1 MPLIRGHH
9 RIEANRHA
17 HLIQVVCM
25 ALNRDIYRHLDLDT
39 VPIRIQLDPQLTF
52 VLIVICQRYEDTLAL
67 LLDGNVDSMV
77 RIRSAMENTFAA
89 SV

>member
-1 MPLIRGHH
+1 
-9 RIEANRHA
+9 
-17 HLIQVVCM
+17 M

-39 VPIRIQLDPQLTF
+39 VLIRIQLDPQLTF

>member
-1 MPLIRGHH
+1 
-9 RIEANRHA
+9 
-17 HLIQVVCM
+17 M